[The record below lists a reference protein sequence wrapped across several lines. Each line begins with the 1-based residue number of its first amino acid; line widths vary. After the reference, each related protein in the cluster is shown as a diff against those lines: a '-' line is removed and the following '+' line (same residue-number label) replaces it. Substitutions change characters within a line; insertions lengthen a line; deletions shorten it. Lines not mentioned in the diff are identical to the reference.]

1 METAGSDAR
10 RFFVVPD
17 RSRPLIAR
25 VDRSIARVDCSPLQ
39 LWPKHVFQPLGV
51 KVFAG
56 TGSVAGAFLG

>member
-25 VDRSIARVDCSPLQ
+25 VDRSPLQ